1 MKTNEI
7 IEKLK
12 SLKIDSSEDYES
24 LESIDEL
31 TTFLRQNSDGH
42 LACQEMISLLERH
55 PEIEFGLPGEPVHTL
70 ENFVGHYEESLMKSL
85 DKHPTQMTIWMLNR
99 MINVQTGEERE
110 KLIQKLKDCMNHPL
124 ASQVAI
130 EMAKDFFKYQTEQ

>member
-1 MKTNEI
+1 MTTNEI

-12 SLKIDSSEDYES
+12 SLKIDSSEDHES
-24 LESIDEL
+24 LELIDEL

-70 ENFVGHYEESLMKSL
+70 ENFAGFYEEFLMKSL

-99 MINVQTGEERE
+99 MINVHTGKEQ
-110 KLIQKLKDCMNHPL
+110 KNLIQKLKACMNHPL
-124 ASQVAI
+124 AGQVAI
-130 EMAKDFFKYQTEQ
+130 EMAKDFHKYQTEQ